1 MLKEF
6 KEFAM
11 KGNVLDLAVGV
22 IIAGAFGAIIKSM
35 VEDILM
41 PAIGMI
47 FGAPDFSAIHLGA
60 LGIGKFLNAAVSFL
74 FVAVALFILVKAVNK
89 ILPKPV
95 VVVEEKPAEEEK
107 PAAAKT
113 PARKSTKKK

>member
-6 KEFAM
+6 KEFAL

-22 IIAGAFGAIIKSM
+22 IIAGAFGAIVKSL

-60 LGIGKFLNAAVSFL
+60 LGIGKFMNAAVSFIFVAIAL
-74 FVAVALFILVKAVNK
+74 FVLVKAVNK
-89 ILPKPV
+89 ILPKPI
-95 VVVEEKPAEEEK
+95 VVVEEKPAEVVEKKPAK
-107 PAAAKT
+107 PAARKAAK
-113 PARKSTKKK
+113 K

>member
-6 KEFAM
+6 KEFAL

-22 IIAGAFGAIIKSM
+22 IIAGAFGAIVKSL

-74 FVAVALFILVKAVNK
+74 FVAVALFVLVKAVNK

-95 VVVEEKPAEEEK
+95 VVEEEPAPAAAPK
-107 PAAAKT
+107 PAA
-113 PARKSTKKK
+113 RKAAKKK